1 MIPIFLLFRSGKY
14 SSIRFAAMTIWAFSS
29 EESFSEFKISAEVSL
44 LPSLWL
50 LLLPQETIP
59 MRRNKNVF
67 LNNLLIIGT
76 VLNFEFFIAKRL
88 ISTKK
93 YKSSISAPI
102 IKIAI
107 AAIAIGVIMMLV
119 SFATGVGL
127 QVKIREKIA
136 AFNGHILIQNYD
148 NNSSQ
153 VSLMPVS
160 LEQDFYPE
168 FQSVEGIS
176 HVQAVAA
183 KAGIIRTETDF
194 EGIIVKGVGGDFKW
208 ENFEDFLVQGALPDF
223 SDNLNEDILISEYL
237 AKRMG
242 FGVGDKVITFF
253 LREDVNKSPL
263 LRAFNVRGIYSSGFQ
278 EFDELYLLADIRH
291 IQRLNNWEKNEVGGF
306 EVFIEDFNQLD
317 QKGGEVYDNTS
328 SLLDTQTIRQKY
340 YSIFEWLSLFDFN
353 IALIIGIMIL
363 VAGINMITALLVLIL
378 ERTQMIG
385 ILKALGEG
393 NWSIRKI
400 FLYNAAYLIGLGL
413 FWGNLIG
420 LGLLFIQKYFKLFP
434 LNPETYYV
442 TEVPV
447 YIGWEYILAVNIGT
461 LVLCFLMLLIPSIV
475 ITRISP
481 VKAMK
486 FD

>member
-1 MIPIFLLFRSGKY
+1 
-14 SSIRFAAMTIWAFSS
+14 
-29 EESFSEFKISAEVSL
+29 
-44 LPSLWL
+44 
-50 LLLPQETIP
+50 
-59 MRRNKNVF
+59 
-67 LNNLLIIGT
+67 LNL
-76 VLNFEFFIAKRL
+76 EFFIAKRL
-88 ISTKK
+88 IRAKK

-119 SFATGVGL
+119 SFATGMGL

-136 AFNGHILIQNYD
+136 AFNGHITIQSYD

-168 FQSVEGIS
+168 FKSVEGIT
-176 HVQAVAA
+176 HIQAVAT

-194 EGIIVKGVGGDFKW
+194 EGVIVKGVGADFKW
-208 ENFEDFLVQGALPDF
+208 ENFTDFLVDGELPDYT
-223 SDNLNEDILISEYL
+223 DNLNEDVLISQYIANRL
-237 AKRMG
+237 G
-242 FGVGDKVITFF
+242 FKVGDKIITYF
-253 LREDVNKSPL
+253 LREDASRPPL
-263 LRAFNVRGIYSSGFQ
+263 LRAFMVKGIYNSGFQ
-278 EFDELYLLADIRH
+278 EFDKLYMLSDIRH
-291 IQRLNNWEKNEVGGF
+291 IQRINGWDKNQVGGF
-306 EVFIEDFNQLD
+306 EVFIEDFDELD
-317 QKGGEVYDNTS
+317 LKGAEVYDNTNS
-328 SLLDTQTIRQKY
+328 FLDTQTIKQKY
-340 YSIFEWLSLFDFN
+340 ASIFEWVSLFDFN

-385 ILKALGEG
+385 ILKALGG
-393 NWSIRKI
+393 SDWSIRKI
-400 FLYNAAYLIGLGL
+400 FLYNASYLILLGL

-442 TEVPV
+442 TEIPV
-447 YIGWEYILAVNIGT
+447 YIGWEYILGVNIGT
-461 LVLCFLMLLIPSIV
+461 LVLCLLMLLIPSII
-475 ITRISP
+475 ITKISP